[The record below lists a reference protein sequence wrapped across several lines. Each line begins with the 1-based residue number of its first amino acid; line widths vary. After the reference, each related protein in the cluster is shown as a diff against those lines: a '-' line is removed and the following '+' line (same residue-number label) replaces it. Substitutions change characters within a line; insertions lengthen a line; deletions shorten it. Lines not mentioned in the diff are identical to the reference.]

1 MTCNSCL
8 YIHTYVYIL
17 VTTTDV
23 NMERVNIYD
32 IYLHVKKM
40 NLKSPDVFITLVL
53 KEFEIINYGRFFM
66 FVFYVTCFLWHYPSH
81 SFSIL
86 KAVCNVIYFKIR
98 NIFNRWMESWHTY
111 SPYVERMRNQIH
123 SDIDQN

>member
-1 MTCNSCL
+1 
-8 YIHTYVYIL
+8 
-17 VTTTDV
+17 
-23 NMERVNIYD
+23 MERVNIYD

-40 NLKSPDVFITLVL
+40 NLKSPDIFLTLVL
-53 KEFEIINYGRFFM
+53 KEFEIINFGRFFIC
-66 FVFYVTCFLWHYPSH
+66 VFYVTCFLWHYPSH

-98 NIFNRWMESWHTY
+98 NIFNRFNRWMESWHTY
-111 SPYVERMRNQIH
+111 SPYAERLRNQIH